1 MNAEPLIR
9 IQDLTIRL
17 SGRDIL
23 KKINL
28 DVSRGEILAVMG
40 LSGVGK
46 STLLKCLIGLL
57 KPTSGEIFL
66 EGKEITGLKSQ
77 DLNDIRKK
85 IGMVFQSPALFDSLT
100 IGENVAFGLREHTRL
115 PEDEIRRIVVENLA
129 MVDLKGLEEMF
140 PSQLSGGMQ
149 KRASLARTISTQPEI
164 ILYDEPTSG
173 LDPIMSN
180 VINDLILDMRNKL
193 GATSIVVTH
202 DMGSAFRIAD
212 RIAMLI
218 GGKIVELNTAEGIRN
233 STNPLVVQFR
243 DGNVEGPIKV

>member
-1 MNAEPLIR
+1 LNAEPLIR
-9 IQDLTIRL
+9 IQELTIRL

-28 DVSRGEILAVMG
+28 DVRRGEILAVMG

-218 GGKIVELNTAEGIRN
+218 GGKIVELNTAEGIKN